1 MNYNEPTRALPNG
14 SAITTPPGEIKY
26 RAHVVIEFTSPNL
39 DPELEAD
46 EMVRDIV
53 NIFGTAENVAV
64 WLDDITEPERNET
77 P

>member
-1 MNYNEPTRALPNG
+1 MTEPTPT
-14 SAITTPPGEIKY
+14 SEIKY

-53 NIFGTAENVAV
+53 NLFDTAKNVSV
-64 WLDDITEPERNET
+64 WLDDITEPDQGQT

>member
-1 MNYNEPTRALPNG
+1 MTEPTP
-14 SAITTPPGEIKY
+14 TGEIKY

-53 NIFGTAENVAV
+53 GLFEHFGTPNNSKLSV
-64 WLDDITEPERNET
+64 WLDDITEPDQGQT

>member
-1 MNYNEPTRALPNG
+1 MTEPTP
-14 SAITTPPGEIKY
+14 TGEIKY

-53 NIFGTAENVAV
+53 KLFSLHDDVSV
-64 WLDDITEPERNET
+64 WLDDITEPDQGQT